1 MDIEKFDK
9 LPIKESMRG
18 TWRRYG
24 YDVDHYDNGIQNY
37 KIVGRYIE
45 NYLKKSVGKNFDK
58 VKKHILEHMKYY
70 NLSNASKNIVPAKR
84 QNKVFRNS
92 IWQTNACVSFH
103 TPESI
108 PRKRLVPS
116 EPEK

>member
-9 LPIKESMRG
+9 LPTKESMRG

-70 NLSNASKNIVPAKR
+70 NLSKQP
-84 QNKVFRNS
+84 
-92 IWQTNACVSFH
+92 
-103 TPESI
+103 
-108 PRKRLVPS
+108 
-116 EPEK
+116 